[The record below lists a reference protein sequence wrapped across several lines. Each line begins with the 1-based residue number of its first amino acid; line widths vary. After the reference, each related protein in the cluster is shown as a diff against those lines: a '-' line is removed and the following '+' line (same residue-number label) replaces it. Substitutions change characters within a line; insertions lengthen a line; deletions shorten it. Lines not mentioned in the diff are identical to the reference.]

1 MPRSSTSF
9 KKGQSGNPTGK
20 QPGTTSR
27 ARFRKL
33 VDTDLPGIVQTLVA
47 NAKAGGTQAAKVLLD
62 RLIPALK
69 LTTDAL
75 SLKTTGTL
83 AERGEALIEAMTSG
97 KVSPN
102 QAHIAMN
109 TFTAQAKLVEQ
120 GELVQ
125 RIEQLEALITPP
137 QNPSPPDLASAGSHE
152 RRAVPGHR

>member
-9 KKGQSGNPTGK
+9 KKGQSGNPAGK

-47 NAKAGGTQAAKVLLD
+47 NAKAGDTQAAKVLLD

-69 LTTDAL
+69 PTTDAL
-75 SLKTTGTL
+75 SIKTTGTL

-97 KVSPN
+97 KVSPD
-102 QAHIAMN
+102 QANIAMN

-120 GELVQ
+120 SELVQ
-125 RIEQLEALITPP
+125 RIEQLEALICTTAKP
-137 QNPSPPDLASAGSHE
+137 
-152 RRAVPGHR
+152 